1 MARAN
6 YGALSE
12 APEIVFGGTRPR
24 NIGAVRSEFNQL
36 SETISS
42 NIFTIQS
49 SGSNLERAL
58 KSLGTRRDTQGLRDS
73 IHVIQMSANQ
83 VVNQTSQEL
92 VQLAS
97 VAHTAGD
104 RMFHLQV
111 ERLKS
116 EFEKS
121 LQRYSSLQK
130 DVAGKMKSILPF
142 NHWEE
147 KTTGE
152 DGPTHLEEAAEK
164 KHQKLQELKQ
174 VEFEQEMLIER
185 ERRVRQIESDMID
198 VNQIMRELSA
208 MVQEQGDNINS
219 IENNIDRTQSHVEEG
234 RQQLEKASSHQR
246 KHRKWLCF
254 LTGVGLMV
262 VLVIGLVLYLELRP
276 S

>member
-1 MARAN
+1 MARSN

-12 APEIVFGGTRPR
+12 TPDVIFGGTRPR
-24 NIGAVRSEFNQL
+24 NSNVARSEFNQL

-58 KSLGTRRDTQGLRDS
+58 KTLGTRRDTQGMRDS

-97 VAHTAGD
+97 VARTAGD

-130 DVAGKMKSILPF
+130 DVAAKMKSTLPF

-147 KTTGE
+147 NVAPNPNNDLDE
-152 DGPTHLEEAAEK
+152 VAEQR
-164 KHQKLQELKQ
+164 HQKLQELKQ

-185 ERRVRQIESDMID
+185 ELRVRQIESDMID
-198 VNQIMRELSA
+198 VSQIMRELSA
-208 MVQEQGDNINS
+208 MVQEQGENINS
-219 IENNIDRTQSHVEEG
+219 IENNIDRAGSHVEEG
-234 RQQLEKASSHQR
+234 RQQLEKAASHQR

-254 LTGVGLMV
+254 LTGIGLMV
-262 VLVIGLVLYLELRP
+262 VMVIGLVLYLELRP